1 MSGSYVYELASVHA
15 LVQQANPNNPQGIYA
30 VPCYLV
36 LGEPGSGRTTVIR
49 SMNLSWPPGG
59 GPLPI
64 GVPGARCS
72 YWLAKEALFIEPE
85 ATVLGPRREPTEL
98 TRLCEE
104 LLRSRKREP
113 IDGIL
118 LVLSIADF
126 IELDEQGLD
135 AYANRMRAY
144 LVEVSRALRADVPT
158 YVVLSRYDTLWGFA
172 EVFQWTPERGREEPW
187 GFALPLE
194 TSPGSAVPRIL
205 QELEGLNAR
214 LEATCLARVGSEDPP
229 DARMRAFQHLAEV
242 RALMQR
248 LRQLFSVLAMDNAF
262 ERAPWLRAVAIGSA
276 LPGMGDR
283 LRAGVT
289 RFINMGLV
297 QPPNVAVAPRP
308 GGLPIHAT
316 MSAVVLPERDIVP
329 LRPRWRDDLFTRIT
343 FVIGLVLL
351 LGAAVTEVILR
362 LVQ

>member
-1 MSGSYVYELASVHA
+1 MSGSFVYELASVHA
-15 LVQQANPNNPQGIYA
+15 LVEQSNPDSDQGIYA

-36 LGEPGSGRTTVIR
+36 LGEPGSGRSTVIR
-49 SMNLSWPPGG
+49 SMNLTWPPGG
-59 GPLPI
+59 APLQI

-85 ATVLGPRREPTEL
+85 ASVLGPRREPAEL
-98 TRLCEE
+98 AQLCDE
-104 LLRSRKREP
+104 LRRSRKREP

-126 IELDEQGLD
+126 AELDEQGVE

-144 LVEVSRALRADVPT
+144 LIEVGRALRADVPA

-172 EVFQWTPERGREEPW
+172 EVFQWTHERGREEPW
-187 GFALPLE
+187 GFTLPLE
-194 TSPGSAVPRIL
+194 AGPGAAVPRIL

-214 LEATCLARVGSEDPP
+214 LESYCLARVSSEDPP

-242 RALMQR
+242 RALMAR
-248 LRQLFSVLAMDNAF
+248 LRQLFGVLAMENAF

-289 RFINMGLV
+289 RFINMGLA
-297 QPPNVAVAPRP
+297 QPPNVAVAQRP

-316 MSAVVLPERDIVP
+316 MRVVVLPERDIVP
-329 LRPRWRDDLFTRIT
+329 LRPRWRDDRFTLIG
-343 FVIGLVLL
+343 FVGGLL
-351 LGAAVTEVILR
+351 LLLAAGLTELILR
-362 LVQ
+362 FVG